1 MPVAPYTSAMPAFAY
16 HALDAAGRNQRGVLQ
31 ADTARAARASLRER
45 GLHPLQLDVL
55 SESAGSAVG
64 ARLGG
69 ALSGAQLALMTRQ
82 LAALIGSG
90 LPIDEALAALADA
103 SDGRLR
109 TQVVA
114 LRSRVME
121 GAGLAAA
128 MAEFPATFPA
138 LYRASIAAGESSGKL
153 DTVMRRLADY
163 AESRDLLRRRI
174 TLALTYPALL
184 AGVALLV
191 VAALMVWVV
200 PQVVGVFAQFD
211 QALPWPTRVLIAVSD
226 TIRASPG
233 WLLLPPVLLVLLVVA
248 IRRSPPVRAAWH
260 RLVLRLPLVGRLVR
274 AAETARF
281 ARTLALLV
289 GSAVPLLEALGIA
302 AQVVQNMPL
311 HAALSRVAMR
321 VREGQGLSRAL
332 LDTREFP
339 PIAVRLI
346 GSGEKSG
353 RLDDMLFEAASHQER
368 ELDTTLGVAMA
379 ALGPGVILA
388 VGGLVLFIVL
398 AILLPI
404 FELNSLVK

>member
-1 MPVAPYTSAMPAFAY
+1 MPAFAY

-45 GLHPLQLDVL
+45 GLHPLQLDTL
-55 SESAGSAVG
+55 AENAANATG

-69 ALSGAQLALMTRQ
+69 ALTGTQLALMTRQ

-114 LRSRVME
+114 LRARVME
-121 GAGLAAA
+121 GAGLASA

-138 LYRASIAAGESSGKL
+138 LYRASIAAGESSGRL
-153 DTVMRRLADY
+153 DQVMRRLADY
-163 AESRDLLRRRI
+163 AENRDALRRRI
-174 TLALTYPALL
+174 LLALTYPALL
-184 AGVALLV
+184 ATVALLV
-191 VAALMVWVV
+191 VAGLMVWVV
-200 PQVVGVFAQFD
+200 PQVVGVFSQFGES
-211 QALPWPTRVLIAVSD
+211 LPWPTRVLIGISD
-226 TIRASPG
+226 FVRDGAI
-233 WLLLPPVLLVLLVVA
+233 WLLLPPLALVLLVVA
-248 IRRSPPVRAAWH
+248 IQRSTPLRAAWH
-260 RLVLRLPLVGRLVR
+260 RVVLRLPIFGRLVR

-289 GSAVPLLEALGIA
+289 GSAVPLLESLGIA
-302 AQVVQNMPL
+302 AQVVTNIPL
-311 HAALSRVAMR
+311 HAALSRVAAR

-332 LDTREFP
+332 LDTGEFP

-353 RLDDMLFEAASHQER
+353 RLDDMLFEAAAHQER

>member
-1 MPVAPYTSAMPAFAY
+1 MPAFAY

-55 SESAGSAVG
+55 SENAGSAVG

-82 LAALIGSG
+82 LAALVGSG

-226 TIRASPG
+226 LIRASPG
-233 WLLLPPVLLVLLVVA
+233 WLLLPPLLLVVLVVA

-260 RLVLRLPLVGRLVR
+260 RLVLRLPVLGRLVR

-302 AQVVQNMPL
+302 AQVVQNIPL

-332 LDTREFP
+332 LDTKEFP

-353 RLDDMLFEAASHQER
+353 RLDDMLFEAAAHQER

>member
-1 MPVAPYTSAMPAFAY
+1 MPAFAY

-55 SESAGSAVG
+55 SENAATSVG

-69 ALSGAQLALMTRQ
+69 TLSGAQLALMTRQ

-109 TQVVA
+109 SQVVA

-153 DTVMRRLADY
+153 DAVMRRLADY

-191 VAALMVWVV
+191 VAGLMIWVV

-226 TIRASPG
+226 LIRAHPG
-233 WLLLPPVLLVLLVVA
+233 WLALPLLLLVVLVVA
-248 IRRSPPVRAAWH
+248 VRRSPPLRAAWH
-260 RLVLRLPLVGRLVR
+260 RLALRLPIAGRLVR

-302 AQVVQNMPL
+302 AQVVSNIPL

-332 LDTREFP
+332 LDTGEFP

-353 RLDDMLFEAASHQER
+353 RLDDMLFEAAAHQER